1 MAKRLIL
8 KVSDEQRFFFFLGA
22 QGHAADKGEDLGL
35 LSHS

>member
-8 KVSDEQRFFFFLGA
+8 KVSDEQRFFFFGA